1 MSDKQRG
8 ILWMLVSALSYSLF
22 TVFGKNVL
30 ESIGTIDVL
39 FWRFMIAAPLSW
51 VIVGLRLATGHGP
64 RPSAVA
70 WRPRFLAGVSFGFM
84 AYLAFASLDRMP
96 GALYIVIC
104 YTYPAMVAVGAW
116 FLGKPTSRHIWIA
129 VALTLVGIG
138 FTVPEV
144 VDGGGDSAVI
154 GMLLTLGNAF
164 IYACYIL
171 FSERLVAADDR
182 PAHANDSFV
191 AAAWGFTGSFVVGA
205 LFAIG
210 NGGVTAPSGAKYVW
224 SMLALGVIS
233 TVVSG
238 TTFFLGVKRLGPAPA
253 ALVASTEPVLTLVWA
268 VVLLDETLVAIQI
281 VGAVLVIGGVVWSQR
296 VPPKMVHVSG
306 PAPEVPAPGP

>member
-1 MSDKQRG
+1 
-8 ILWMLVSALSYSLF
+8 MLVSALAYSLF

-30 ESIGTIDVL
+30 EQIGTIDVL
-39 FWRFMIAAPLSW
+39 FWRFAIAAPLAW
-51 VIVGLRLATGHGP
+51 LVVGVRLISGRGP

-70 WRPRFLAGVSFGFM
+70 WRPRFVAGLSFGFM
-84 AYLAFASLDRMP
+84 AYLAFASLDRMS

-116 FLGKPTSRHIWIA
+116 ILGKPTSRHIWIA

-144 VDGGGDSAVI
+144 VDGGGDSAVV

-171 FSERLVAADDR
+171 FSERLVTHDATSSRDAA
-182 PAHANDSFV
+182 ASDSFV
-191 AAAWGFTGSFVVGA
+191 AAAWGFTGSLVVA
-205 LFAIG
+205 AVFAIG
-210 NGGVTAPSGAKYVW
+210 NGGVTAPSGAEYVW
-224 SMLALGVIS
+224 SMIALAVIS

-238 TTFFLGVKRLGPAPA
+238 TTFFLGVKHLGPAPA

-296 VPPKMVHVSG
+296 VPATMVHVSG